1 MILEQDGQFRI
12 RDLVID
18 EREAKLESD
27 RAAAKGSN
35 WTPEQHYDLGKPTG
49 IIHVEAK
56 TREALIASITAMDWP
71 PNW

>member
-27 RAAAKGSN
+27 RAAAKGMN

-49 IIHVEAK
+49 VIHVEAK
-56 TREALIASITAMDWP
+56 TREALIATITAMDWP
-71 PNW
+71 ANW